1 MEAFLDLAQRCAPQV
16 HVEILAAVAS
26 VESVESG
33 LNPYA
38 VRINSDHP
46 LKAQPTTKAEAI
58 EVAAALVSEGK
69 DVDLGLGGV
78 NVSDLRRL
86 GLSLTEAFDS
96 CRSLNA
102 TGHLLN
108 GYYRA
113 AMRSGASPAE
123 AERLMLV
130 SYYGGGD
137 PEAGILVSFD
147 KRVAAERQTL
157 RPHLA
162 SLKVG
167 PASGHPSRAL
177 PAREFT
183 GAPQPTDTAAPTT
196 SQPAASVRASTAA
209 ERSTAPSPA
218 PARWDVFQAA
228 RQSSLLVFSQG
239 DNP

>member
-16 HVEILAAVAS
+16 QVEVLAAVA
-26 VESVESG
+26 SVESG

-58 EVAAALVSEGK
+58 EVAAALVSAGK

-86 GLSLTEAFDS
+86 GLSIAEAFDS

-130 SYYGGGD
+130 S
-137 PEAGILVSFD
+137 
-147 KRVAAERQTL
+147 
-157 RPHLA
+157 
-162 SLKVG
+162 
-167 PASGHPSRAL
+167 
-177 PAREFT
+177 
-183 GAPQPTDTAAPTT
+183 
-196 SQPAASVRASTAA
+196 
-209 ERSTAPSPA
+209 
-218 PARWDVFQAA
+218 
-228 RQSSLLVFSQG
+228 
-239 DNP
+239 